1 MAQEATVSETTS
13 ESPAEVHK
21 GSGLAVGVA
30 RWYIAEC
37 KPTRERTVRTMLE
50 RAGYEV
56 YVASQV
62 ETHVY
67 KSRNRREVERVLL
80 PSRVFVRTD
89 RKNLMPILLTY
100 SSVYRFQMDKAAR
113 ADEHGNYPFAF
124 VPEDQMR
131 QLQYV
136 LGKASNPVSFT
147 ADDLVLDQKVT
158 VMRGP
163 LAGLEGWFYQK
174 GPTSYI
180 VIKVEMGFSH
190 YAYTEIPIEDVQPV
204 PIPVTSPCTQG

>member
-1 MAQEATVSETTS
+1 MAQEITASENANK
-13 ESPAEVHK
+13 SPADMHK
-21 GSGLAVGVA
+21 GSGFAVGNA

-37 KPTRERTVRTMLE
+37 KATRERTIRTMLQK
-50 RAGYEV
+50 AGYEA

-67 KSRNRREVERVLL
+67 KSRNRRKVERVLL
-80 PSRVFVRTD
+80 PGKVFVYTE
-89 RKNLMPILLTY
+89 KVNLMPILLGY
-100 SSVYRFQMDKAAR
+100 SSVYRFQMEKAAKV
-113 ADEHGNYPFAF
+113 DNHGNRPFAF
-124 VPEDQMR
+124 VPESQMQ

-136 LGKASNPVSFT
+136 LGKAENPVVFT
-147 ADDLVLDQKVT
+147 ADDLVLNQKVRI
-158 VMRGP
+158 MRGP

-190 YAYTEIPIEDVQPV
+190 YAYTEIPTEDVQPV
-204 PIPVTSPCTQG
+204 SL